1 MDLDNITVL
10 REGDGGPRG
19 AGVWQQRHWFKKTNS
34 KLNWLKK
41 TRDKMNSRGM
51 KYNTNDMSGIISE
64 MLLINE

>member
-1 MDLDNITVL
+1 MEDQEEQEYDNKDIDL
-10 REGDGGPRG
+10 
-19 AGVWQQRHWFKKTNS
+19 KKNNS